1 MEDDLYQ
8 ELIIEHAKH
17 PKNRGELGP
26 EARKISLNNPLCGDE
41 ITIFVSL
48 EDGIIQDIKFSGQ
61 GCMISQAA
69 ASMLS
74 DRVIGQPV
82 ESVEA
87 VKQMFQALIQGRD
100 VPKQTESELGDLSA
114 LKGIQKY
121 PVRFRCALL
130 PFEAL
135 EKALKL

>member
-17 PKNRGELGP
+17 PKNRGELG
-26 EARKISLNNPLCGDE
+26 AQSKQVSLNNPLCGDE
-41 ITIFVSL
+41 ITIFVSVT
-48 EDGIIQDIKFSGQ
+48 GGKIQDIKFSGQ

-87 VKQMFQALIQGRD
+87 VKQLFQALIQGREM
-100 VPKQTESELGDLSA
+100 PEQAESELGDLSA